1 MLGTAILLLATLGML
16 ALAALYS
23 NKFDTCVQ
31 LPSGANLSYEAH
43 ADFSRP
49 YFFPVAV
56 LRQSDGTI
64 IGREIFPIRTTE
76 IATYGTAWPDH
87 NGPALFTFIW
97 HKDHGLVRRDQT
109 PKLFDQLQ
117 SDLGDKTL
125 GAPRD
130 LNVNTLWLMTRLQ
143 NFAHL
148 QGNDCKTRLI
158 TW

>member
-1 MLGTAILLLATLGML
+1 MLLATILLLATFSIL

-23 NKFDTCVQ
+23 KKFGTCVQ
-31 LPSGANLSYEAH
+31 LPSGANLSYEAY

-49 YFFPVAV
+49 YFFPMAV

-64 IGREIFPIRTTE
+64 IGRDIFPIRTTE
-76 IATYGTAWPDH
+76 TATYGTVWPDH

-97 HKDHGLVRRDQT
+97 HKDHGLVRRDRT
-109 PKLFDQLQ
+109 PKLFEQLQ
-117 SDLGDKTL
+117 SDLGEKTL

-143 NFAHL
+143 NFAHF
-148 QGNDCKTRLI
+148 QGTDCKVRLI